1 MRSISPP
8 PLIITSEWVKQ
19 QERQRKQAAKKAQAQ
34 RDIETA
40 KETLNDLDLLMDAAQ
55 RRYYESAK
63 GKDAEKALRQ
73 IVALRKQIAAAE
85 AKIEKAKYII
95 KYGG

>member
-8 PLIITSEWVKQ
+8 PLIITLEWCKQ
-19 QERQRKQAAKKAQAQ
+19 QEKKRKQAAKKAQAR

-40 KETLNDLDLLMDAAQ
+40 EETLNDLDLLMDAAQ
-55 RRYYESAK
+55 RRYYEAAK
-63 GKDAEKALRQ
+63 DKDAEKALRQ
-73 IVALRKQIAAAE
+73 IVTLRKQIAATE
-85 AKIEKAKYII
+85 NKIEKAKYII